1 MRREPAVLIA
11 AASSSLN
18 QAISPA
24 LSELPRASMAIRVT
38 AKPALTGSELRI
50 HLNMALT
57 TSKELERPAGL
68 RARIYIIYN
77 YLFLKAF

>member
-24 LSELPRASMAIRVT
+24 LMELPRASTAIRVT
-38 AKPALTGSELRI
+38 AKPALTGTELRI
-50 HLNMALT
+50 HLNIGLT
-57 TSKELERPAGL
+57 TSKELRLPAAS
-68 RARIYIIYN
+68 RARIAMLPN
-77 YLFLKAF
+77 

>member
-1 MRREPAVLIA
+1 
-11 AASSSLN
+11 
-18 QAISPA
+18 
-24 LSELPRASMAIRVT
+24 MAIRVT

-68 RARIYIIYN
+68 RVRIYMIYN